1 MNSYQCCQVLGV
13 RNDAPFKEIKSAYRK
28 LALEFHPDKNMS
40 ESDGKKFKT
49 ITEAYQILRTEHK
62 RMIGPKSHDT
72 TNASSWRYQEKNSK
86 QDHDFNSKKQSSWG
100 ARPTDKPPEADWGRY
115 TRATESAYQDFWKYY
130 EKTFWEYYERA
141 RRETVNVEFEQQE
154 VEEEIKVST
163 DVDKSLCIGC
173 CSCEIIAP
181 TVFRID
187 KSARINPKSH
197 VINQRGASSEKI
209 LDAAQMCPTKAISVT
224 DVDSKKQLFPW

>member
-28 LALEFHPDKNMS
+28 LALQLHPDKNMS
-40 ESDGKKFKT
+40 ERDGKKFKT
-49 ITEAYQILRTEHK
+49 ITEAYQILRAEYK
-62 RMIGPKSHDT
+62 RMVSYKSYDT
-72 TNASSWRYQEKNSK
+72 PNASSQKYQEKSSK
-86 QDHDFNSKKQSSWG
+86 QDYTFNSKKQSWWG
-100 ARPTDKPPEADWGRY
+100 ARPTDKPPEEDWGRY
-115 TRATESAYQDFWKYY
+115 TRETESAYQDFWKYY
-130 EKTFWEYYERA
+130 EKTFWEYYERT
-141 RRETVNVEFEQQE
+141 RGENINVEFEQQE
-154 VEEEIKVST
+154 VEEEIQVST

-173 CSCEIIAP
+173 CSCETIAP
-181 TVFRID
+181 TVFQID
-187 KSARINPKSH
+187 KRARTNPKSY